1 MAVFRLQHNVPEIYV
16 NESRDFQLLCRA
28 YDCINGAVKFDIDTI
43 ADVTD
48 TNICNSRLLPLLQ
61 TKIGFFSDEDLDND
75 ALRYVLK
82 AFPYMVKN
90 KGSRKGIEQA
100 IYTFLKI
107 HSIDT
112 DVLVNITNEDDVDPY
127 SIKIGINSSFK
138 DTTILQEMLKYIIP
152 TGYVVEVFFYTPV
165 EVKMIVAPKTLG
177 RIKWVS
183 ANVISQVRSQD
194 YITYTNPNSS
204 SYTYSYTKWDENK
217 DDIGVLFGEWVDDNS
232 DNSYDSTSNTNHMSM
247 RTFGAIDTSS
257 IVSYVDIFDVNDN
270 PVEYSDYEYNTET
283 KWTAPPPPPKTE
295 NEETENE

>member
-194 YITYTNPNSS
+194 QITIDNSS

-217 DDIGVLFGEWVDDNS
+217 EDIGVLFGEWVPDIS

-247 RTFGAIDTSS
+247 RTFGAIDTAS
-257 IVSYVDIFDVNDN
+257 IVSYVDIFNDDGN
-270 PVEYSDYEYNTET
+270 PVAYHDDEYNTET
-283 KWTAPPPPPKTE
+283 PPITE